1 MHALARL
8 CVKRPVFATM
18 LVMSLV
24 VVGTF
29 AYFSLGVDQFP
40 NIDIPTVSVSIS
52 NPGASPEEIET
63 EITKKIEDAVNT
75 IAQIDEI
82 RSTSSEGLSLVII
95 TFELSKNGDV
105 AAQEVQNKV
114 NLAVPDLPQSAKQ
127 PVVQKFDP
135 GATPIM
141 QIAVS
146 APRSV
151 RDVTLI
157 ADKLIKQKLDNA
169 KGVGQI
175 TIDGGAKREI
185 HVEVD
190 PDRLRSY
197 NLTVTDVF
205 NALRQQNLEM
215 PGGNLNAGMRELT
228 VRTTGKITDPAQFN
242 LITIA
247 NRNGYVVKV
256 KDIGK
261 AEDSSEEP
269 RTAAR
274 LDGLPAVTLTV
285 AKQSGANTVETADSI
300 KDRLDEIAPTLPK
313 DVRFNIISDQ
323 STFIKASLKNI
334 KEHLVEGS
342 LLAAVVIF
350 FFLANFRTTLI
361 SAVAIPTS
369 IVSTFALMAAMGFTM
384 NMITML
390 ALTLM
395 VGVVIDD
402 AIIVLENIYRSIEE
416 KGMSPFEA
424 AISGTKEIG
433 LAVLA
438 TTLSL
443 LAVFLP
449 VGFMGGIVGRF
460 MSSFGFTCAFAIAV
474 SLLVSFTLT
483 PMMCSRFVKTGKQA
497 GSGHSSKDSVF
508 FRFLDG
514 YYTRMLE
521 WSMAHRRVV
530 VAISVAVVLSIV
542 PLFLLV
548 GKNFLPQDDQ
558 SQYNVLVRT
567 PEGSSLAAT
576 TNVTEEI
583 AQRLRAMPGVAHTLV
598 TVGGGADQ
606 SVNNASIYVK
616 LTDIDQRQLTQ
627 QDFMERTRAMLKSYP
642 PELHTSVELVNQVG
656 GNQSNADLQY
666 YVEGP
671 DLAKLATYSRALM
684 ERMKTIPGLVDID
697 SSLRTGNPEV
707 RLEIDR
713 PHAADLGVSVQ
724 DIEQALNTLVAGQT
738 ASEFNAG
745 EDQYDV
751 VVRAQE
757 QFRGGVEGLAKMTV
771 ASSKVGSVGLDEVVH
786 TVTSTGPSS
795 ITRIARE
802 RAVTLTGNVA
812 GGGSQ
817 SAILNRM
824 DELAAE
830 LHMDPDYHAG
840 LTGQSKELGRAGY
853 YFVLA
858 FALTFIFMYI
868 VLAAQFE
875 SFIHPVTILLTLP
888 LAIPFGIL
896 SLLLFHQ
903 TVNIFSG
910 LGLLLLFGI
919 VKKNAILQIDRTNG
933 LRAEGMS
940 RYDAIIQANRD
951 RLRPILM
958 TTLALVAGMLPL
970 VISKGEGAATNRSI
984 GVLVAG
990 GQTLCLVLT
999 LLAVPVFYSLWEDLG
1014 EFLERRGNT
1023 RPGTPHEEKRPETEA
1038 VGAH

>member
-1 MHALARL
+1 MHALAKL

-18 LVMSLV
+18 LIMALV

-40 NIDIPTVSVSIS
+40 NIDIPTVAVSVS

-75 IAQIDEI
+75 IAQVDEI
-82 RSTSSEGLSLVII
+82 RSTSSEGLSVVTI

-114 NLAVPDLPQSAKQ
+114 NLTIPDLPQSAKQ

-157 ADKLIKQKLDNA
+157 ADKLIKQKLENA
-169 KGVGQI
+169 KGVGEV
-175 TIDGGAKREI
+175 TINGGAKREI
-185 HVEVD
+185 HVLVD

-215 PGGNLNAGMRELT
+215 PGGNLNAGMNELT
-228 VRTTGKITDPAQFN
+228 VRTTGKISDPAQFN
-242 LITIA
+242 QITIA

-256 KDIGK
+256 KDIGM

-274 LDGLPAVTLTV
+274 LDGLPATTLTI
-285 AKQSGANTVETADSI
+285 AKQSGANLVETADAI
-300 KDRLDEIAPTLPK
+300 KERMDEIAPTLPK
-313 DVRFNIISDQ
+313 DVHWEIISDQ
-323 STFIKASLKNI
+323 STFIKASIHNI
-334 KEHLVEGS
+334 KEHLAEGS
-342 LLAAVVIF
+342 LLAAIVIF

-361 SAVAIPTS
+361 SAIAIPTS
-369 IVSTFALMAAMGFTM
+369 IISTFALMAAMGFTL

-416 KGMSPFEA
+416 KGLSPFEA
-424 AISGTKEIG
+424 AITGTKEIG

-438 TTLSL
+438 TTMSL

-460 MSSFGFTCAFAIAV
+460 MSSFGFTSAFAIAV

-483 PMMCSRFVKTGKQA
+483 PMMCSRFVKTKARAA
-497 GSGHSSKDSVF
+497 GGHRSKDSLLF
-508 FRFLDG
+508 HFLDKH
-514 YYTRMLE
+514 YTRMLE
-521 WSMAHRRVV
+521 WAMAHRRSVI
-530 VAISVAVVLSIV
+530 AISIAVVLSIV
-542 PLFLLV
+542 PLFILV
-548 GKNFLPQDDQ
+548 GKNFLPLDDQ
-558 SQYNVLVRT
+558 SQFNVLVRT

-576 TNVTEEI
+576 TNLTEEI
-583 AQRLRAMPGVAHTLV
+583 AQKLRRTPGVAHTLV
-598 TVGGGADQ
+598 TVGGGADKT
-606 SVNNASIYVK
+606 VNNASVYVK
-616 LTDIDQRQLTQ
+616 LVDIDQRALSQ
-627 QDFMERTRAMLKSYP
+627 QQFMEHTRAMLKSYP
-642 PELHTSVELVNQVG
+642 PEIHTGVEPVNSVG
-656 GNQSNADLQY
+656 GNQSNADIQY

-671 DLAKLATYSRALM
+671 DLAKLATYSQAFVN
-684 ERMKTIPGLVDID
+684 RMKTVPGLVDID
-697 SSLRTGNPEV
+697 SSLRSGKPEV

-713 PHAADLGVSVQ
+713 PHAADLGVSVA

-738 ASEFNAG
+738 ASTFNAG

-751 VVRAQE
+751 VVRAEE
-757 QFRGGVEGLAKMTV
+757 QFRGSVEGLSKITV

-786 TVTSTGPSS
+786 TVTATGPSS
-795 ITRIARE
+795 INRIARE
-802 RAVTLTGNVA
+802 RQVTLTGNVA

-817 SAILNRM
+817 AAILNRM
-824 DELAAE
+824 NELAQE

-840 LTGQSKELGRAGY
+840 LTGQSKELGKAGY
-853 YFVLA
+853 YFILA

-875 SFIHPVTILLTLP
+875 SFIHPVTILITLP
-888 LAIPFGIL
+888 LAIPFGIV
-896 SLLLFHQ
+896 SLLIAHQ

-919 VKKNAILQIDRTNG
+919 VKKNAILQIDHTNG

-958 TTLALVAGMLPL
+958 TTLALVAGMVPL
-970 VISKGEGAATNRSI
+970 VVSNGAGAATNRSI

-999 LLAVPVFYSLWEDLG
+999 LLAVPVFYSLWEDIA
-1014 EFLERRGNT
+1014 EFFTSRT
-1023 RPGTPHEEKRPETEA
+1023 RPRKQLPARRPEELAAEA
-1038 VGAH
+1038 R